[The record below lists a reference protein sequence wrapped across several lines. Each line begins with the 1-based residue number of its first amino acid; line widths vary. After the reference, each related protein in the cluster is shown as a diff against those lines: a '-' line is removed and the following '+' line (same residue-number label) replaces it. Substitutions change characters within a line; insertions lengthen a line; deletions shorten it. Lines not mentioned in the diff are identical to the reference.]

1 MVWHEEHTRV
11 EDEDEV
17 SITSPHGSCQEG
29 KGTMEAP
36 VDG

>member
-1 MVWHEEHTRV
+1 MVWHEEHARV
-11 EDEDEV
+11 EDEV

-29 KGTMEAP
+29 TETMEAP